1 MISTLS
7 GQQSHKILLMQYTFV
22 LLHSQIN
29 CNRFFRPGEIHW
41 LAHHWLNIEKQQ
53 ISAKAVFYGTLCQ
66 VTQFWLKI
74 INISLEMTISRRT
87 GDILTFGLLVPLDW
101 TVIDKSVL
109 KKQKKKS
116 SLLFVV
122 GQQQQ
127 KAGYEA
133 TSTGS
138 SRTLHRKRTNK
149 KRKRKQRVHTADLPS
164 RLLDS
169 FLNYNKEVFRC
180 FTCTSCPPTHNRPLS
195 ACVLSAATP
204 QLRLAVLPPHRG
216 SKILHMMW
224 QLTHFAIVS
233 ACAWASVCMCVIW
246 LRVPG
251 WCGKSGYLGSLV

>member
-109 KKQKKKS
+109 KKKKKNHHYY
-116 SLLFVV
+116 LLLANSNKRQDMKQH
-122 GQQQQ
+122 QQALQEHFTEKEQIKRERESRPTFQTPGLLPELQQ
-127 KAGYEA
+127 GSFQVFHLHVLPTHTQPASFCMCTVCSHA
-133 TSTGS
+133 PAAFSCSPTS
-138 SRTLHRKRTNK
+138 SR
-149 KRKRKQRVHTADLPS
+149 
-164 RLLDS
+164 
-169 FLNYNKEVFRC
+169 
-180 FTCTSCPPTHNRPLS
+180 
-195 ACVLSAATP
+195 
-204 QLRLAVLPPHRG
+204 
-216 SKILHMMW
+216 I
-224 QLTHFAIVS
+224 
-233 ACAWASVCMCVIW
+233 
-246 LRVPG
+246 
-251 WCGKSGYLGSLV
+251 